1 MIEVYKIL
9 HGVYDERVTN
19 ELFNVT
25 DQTRTRGHSWKLA
38 KDRSR
43 LEIRKNFFTSR
54 VVNVWNSLTDK
65 VVCAPSVYAFENR
78 LDNLWSNHPIKCNS
92 DAEYSPYTTH
102 QDTGSWRSAELQPTD
117 EELNIEASGLRS
129 ESTKVNIGR

>member
-9 HGVYDERVTN
+9 HRVYDERVTT

-25 DQTRTRGHSWKLA
+25 DQARTSGHSWKLA

-43 LEIRKNFFTSR
+43 FEICKNFFTSR
-54 VVNVWNSLTDK
+54 GVNVWSSLTGK
-65 VVCAPSVYAFENR
+65 VVCAPSVNDFENC
-78 LDNLWSNHPIKCNS
+78 LDKRWSNHSMKYNPG
-92 DAEYSPYTTH
+92 AEYNPKTTH
-102 QDTGSWRSAELQPTD
+102 HDTGSLRSAELQPTD

-129 ESTKVNIGR
+129 KSKVNIGR